1 MQEAEEQGT
10 FTVDYWGTAYSL
22 FNQILVGYAVHQ
34 ESRANL
40 SFTHVNA
47 LALFG
52 TSTKIGAYSF
62 YSYFCRF

>member
-10 FTVDYWGTAYSL
+10 FTVHHWGTTYSFL
-22 FNQILVGYAVHQ
+22 NQILVRCAEYQ

-47 LALFG
+47 PELFS

-62 YSYFCRF
+62 YSYFCHF

>member
-10 FTVDYWGTAYSL
+10 FTVHHWGMTYSFL
-22 FNQILVGYAVHQ
+22 NQILVGCAEYQ
-34 ESRANL
+34 ESQANL

-47 LALFG
+47 LELFG

-62 YSYFCRF
+62 YSYFCHF